1 MAAITDLSTA
11 SGVNAA
17 DYLVIS
23 QSGTDKKVT
32 ADKLAIVGL
41 ANTFSALQTLTGGAA
56 IGASGNTLTR
66 VAAGVVRQK
75 VETTTLVAT
84 GDIAVQTGNGGRGL
98 VLAYN
103 ASLGKL
109 ALFAVEGS
117 TGNIIWGDAANFSGT
132 SSTSNGKVNCFGLSN
147 VIYVQNGTAGTI
159 SLQVFVLL

>member
-32 ADKLAIVGL
+32 SDKFAVVGL
-41 ANTFSALQTLTGGAA
+41 TNTFALLQTLTSGAA
-56 IGASGNTLTR
+56 IGTSGNTLTR
-66 VAAGVVRQK
+66 VAAGVVRQA
-75 VETTTLVAT
+75 VESTTLVAT
-84 GDIAVQTGNGGRGL
+84 GDISVQTGNNGRGIVL
-98 VLAYN
+98 VYN

-117 TGNIIWGDAANFSGT
+117 TGSIIYGDTNNFSGSSGT
-132 SSTSNGKVNCFGLSN
+132 SSGKVNCFATSN
-147 VIYVQNGTAGTI
+147 IIYVQNGTAGTI
-159 SLQVFVLL
+159 TLKVFVLL